1 MFKAYVLL
9 IPIYTTVTLV
19 EHVYIYPREYAE
31 FFKLEF
37 YVASLGRAFC
47 FKLTRI
53 WRNWKRS
60 MRRQLEFEF
69 LTITFWKFKFGDNDR
84 FIIEFRNC
92 IS

>member
-1 MFKAYVLL
+1 VLHFNVRKYILTLSNVCVTCAIYMFKAYVLL

-47 FKLTRI
+47 FKLARI
-53 WRNWKRS
+53 WRNWKHS
-60 MRRQLEFEF
+60 MRRRLEFEF
-69 LTITFWKFKFGDNDR
+69 L
-84 FIIEFRNC
+84 
-92 IS
+92 